1 MDYVAVF
8 WIMCGITTAIVAS
21 AKGRNFRSLGVILG
35 IYDPHHCLP
44 RATTFG
50 GFDVRIYLILT
61 AMMMAVAGC
70 IQADA
75 AEHIHIVDGDTL
87 SIDGTRI
94 RIVDIDTPETFRSRC
109 ENELVLGLK
118 AKQRL
123 RQLVDQG
130 QVHYEATGID
140 RFGRTLARVYIDLD
154 DGPVNIGEALMN
166 EGFALPYKPGGAD
179 KLRRLQVWC
188 GPDAK
193 LDY

>member
-1 MDYVAVF
+1 MMY
-8 WIMCGITTAIVAS
+8 GITTAIDAS

-35 IYDPHHCLP
+35 IYDPHHCLS
-44 RATTFG
+44 RTTTFG
-50 GFDVRIYLILT
+50 GFYVRIYLILT
-61 AMMMAVAGC
+61 AMTMAVAGC

-75 AEHIHIVDGDTL
+75 AEHINIVDGDTL

-140 RFGRTLARVYIDLD
+140 GFGRTLARVYVDLD
-154 DGPVNIGEALMN
+154 DGPVNVGETLMI
-166 EGFALPYKPGGAD
+166 EGLALPYKAGGAD
-179 KLRRLQVWC
+179 KLRRLQIWC
-188 GPDAK
+188 GPNAH
-193 LDY
+193 LAY